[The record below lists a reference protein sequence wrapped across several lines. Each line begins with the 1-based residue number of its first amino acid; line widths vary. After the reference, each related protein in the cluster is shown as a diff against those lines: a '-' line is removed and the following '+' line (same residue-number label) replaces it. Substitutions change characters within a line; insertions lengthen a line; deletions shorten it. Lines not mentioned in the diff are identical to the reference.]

1 MMQSDQSSPAR
12 ILLAVLLDLLMAA
25 VVWHASADTTQTPA
39 SALHLTQAQW
49 HLANGSGMTPSSPV
63 IDSESLPTA
72 WQTVTLPL
80 ALPIAPLPYC
90 PIALLLQAKSGSVS
104 NAATSI
110 TWLRLS
116 LADLRDQAAPLAIY
130 ASRIKTDGSIAV
142 YADGH
147 LIHRAQQQGPLW
159 NSTRTPLW
167 IVPEKDSA
175 GSSPKEILIRLEHSA
190 KSQVAMSSVWVG
202 SVDALRSRCSVRQ
215 RLQQELPAM
224 LSAAFLAVGMFAL
237 FVWLRRRHDI
247 AYLLFFSLAAASFL
261 RGLHFYV
268 SFPIAN
274 NWFAWLTVNSLFW
287 LVITVH
293 FYLRL
298 LHGNPLTWLSRI
310 LTV

>member
-1 MMQSDQSSPAR
+1 MANSD
-12 ILLAVLLDLLMAA
+12 IAA
-25 VVWHASADTTQTPA
+25 
-39 SALHLTQAQW
+39 
-49 HLANGSGMTPSSPV
+49 G
-63 IDSESLPTA
+63 TA
-72 WQTVTLPL
+72 H
-80 ALPIAPLPYC
+80 C
-90 PIALLLQAKSGSVS
+90 PIALLLQAKSGTVS

-167 IVPEKDSA
+167 IVLEKDSA
-175 GSSPKEILIRLEHSA
+175 GSSPKEMLIQLEHSA

-268 SFPIAN
+268 SVPIAN

-298 LHGNPLTWLSRI
+298 LHGNPLTWLSLI
-310 LTV
+310 LTGLTVLIAVLTLPALAVLPNTPKVTPLIYVIAAMMGAAVALIGGLNVWHRSQRWAICRYRRRSMHFVWRYRLVIAK